1 MNGEGVDVFS
11 AILRGQEP
19 GNIIV
24 KDDQKKIAIIE
35 SIEPEA
41 AVHWLAVPYEEG
53 LGTAEMER
61 EDKERFLELID
72 FAITQTKALSDHYP
86 HLKNGF
92 SIKFHV
98 GSFETISHPKLH
110 ILSSE

>member
-1 MNGEGVDVFS
+1 MSEEKSLFA
-11 AILRGQEP
+11 AILSGEEP
-19 GNIIV
+19 GNIII

-41 AVHWLAVPYEEG
+41 AVHWLAIPFEHGIGTEEMG
-53 LGTAEMER
+53 R
-61 EDKERFLELID
+61 ENKDRFLELVD
-72 FAITQTKALSDHYP
+72 FAISQTKALAEEYP
-86 HLKNGF
+86 HLENGF

-110 ILSSE
+110 ILSIE